1 MTDKW
6 PNPQRPQGDQALV
19 KIDHG
24 VHERQNPNL
33 KKGKDLTKFCYRNGN
48 PIVIIDF
55 GENLDLENIQINP
68 EILKVIN
75 SENPDSLDT
84 MMADIKKI
92 KSYLNGP
99 IFTDNFGEDHSSTTG
114 RRGWEKKMDELIPQ
128 DLLEYYNSNR
138 LGSSRNNQA
147 ISFLDSVIYFLEDS
161 GIKNKL
167 VEIKNKIP
175 KDLTQKNSEN
185 DLLFHFINDADK
197 VACIKEFSQL
207 IREALSVLEKQN

>member
-1 MTDKW
+1 M
-6 PNPQRPQGDQALV
+6 
-19 KIDHG
+19 
-24 VHERQNPNL
+24 
-33 KKGKDLTKFCYRNGN
+33 
-48 PIVIIDF
+48 
-55 GENLDLENIQINP
+55 
-68 EILKVIN
+68 KVIN

-197 VACIKEFSQL
+197 VAFIK
-207 IREALSVLEKQN
+207 